1 MIGSFICE
9 FSGGEG
15 GGGGGGGAYY
25 VSAAVRQKFKELITY
40 SEETIEIEI
49 TETKKKLSSRTDSAV
64 VES

>member
-15 GGGGGGGAYY
+15 GEGAYL
-25 VSAAVRQKFKELITY
+25 VSAAVRHKFKELITY
-40 SEETIEIEI
+40 SKETIEIEI
-49 TETKKKLSSRTDSAV
+49 TETNKKLSFRTDSAV

>member
-15 GGGGGGGAYY
+15 GGGAYY
-25 VSAAVRQKFKELITY
+25 VSAAVRHKFKELITY
-40 SEETIEIEI
+40 SKETIEIEI
-49 TETKKKLSSRTDSAV
+49 TETKEKPSSRTDSAV